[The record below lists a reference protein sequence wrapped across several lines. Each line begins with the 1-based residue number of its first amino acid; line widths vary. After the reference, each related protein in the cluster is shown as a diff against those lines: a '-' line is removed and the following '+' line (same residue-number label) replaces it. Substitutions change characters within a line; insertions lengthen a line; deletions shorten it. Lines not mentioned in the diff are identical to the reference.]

1 MVHWRWARRMRYQS
15 RMDRGFMAHSFLRPV
30 FWSGVAVTLT
40 LCSRRILFAGKMPAT
55 TEEAIW
61 MPETVIDKYSLEI
74 AGKAGDAP
82 IDESLGDLRR
92 NANLSESWHS
102 VHRIGRAEVS
112 YFSVREG

>member
-82 IDESLGDLRR
+82 IDESLGDF
-92 NANLSESWHS
+92 ETKCEP
-102 VHRIGRAEVS
+102 VRILAFRPS
-112 YFSVREG
+112 DWTS